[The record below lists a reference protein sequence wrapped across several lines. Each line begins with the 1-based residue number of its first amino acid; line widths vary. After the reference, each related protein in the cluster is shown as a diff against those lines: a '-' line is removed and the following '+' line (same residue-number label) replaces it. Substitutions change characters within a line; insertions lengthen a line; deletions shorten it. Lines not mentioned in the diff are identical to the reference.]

1 MVADV
6 AVNLSYTS
14 GGIVKIYPAHFFA
27 VMSAVEYSISACVAL
42 LLACSASIEAA
53 SPGFLEGHLQIFSSK
68 EVELADGTPASM
80 TVESYAEFPL
90 IILSSD
96 RKGEVARITAD
107 ANGNYHLAL
116 PPGDYVLDIK
126 GRRRGHIRATPQTF
140 KIVSN
145 QTVRVDMSIDTGVR

>member
-1 MVADV
+1 MAPI
-6 AVNLSYTS
+6 LKYL
-14 GGIVKIYPAHFFA
+14 IFA
-27 VMSAVEYSISACVAL
+27 CIFLV
-42 LLACSASIEAA
+42 LATTGSLNAA
-53 SPGFLEGHLQIFSSK
+53 PPGFLEGHLKIVSAR
-68 EVELADGTPASM
+68 EVELANGTPASM

-126 GRRRGHIRATPQTF
+126 GRRRGHIRATPRTF